1 MLPDIVLFE
10 GRDRTST
17 VSLWETD
24 GTQSGT
30 FVLTNVASPP
40 PLITGEPNYG
50 FVPLTSVSLDLT
62 VFNGQVL
69 FAGRYNPLSVPRY
82 TGPLYDMD
90 DRRHSERHRSAD
102 HRRGEFKGTL
112 F

>member
-10 GRDRTST
+10 GRDRTSR

-69 FAGRYNPLSVPRY
+69 FAGRYPLIPGNRALIRY
-82 TGPLYDMD
+82 GRPTAQRTAPF
-90 DRRHSERHRSAD
+90 R
-102 HRRGEFKGTL
+102 
-112 F
+112 